1 MKTISAAALFAALG
15 FLVAGCASGSKALS
29 GSTSAAGTARAKI
42 GVVVRSKVSSGSIT
56 VAGTVTI
63 SKVKTGTVVR
73 CSGTQLTETVPAR
86 SEGFVEGGHWAR
98 SGNGKSTSPQDM
110 QLMHLQNGAVTVSC
124 SP

>member
-15 FLVAGCASGSKALS
+15 FVAAGCASGSKALS
-29 GSTSAAGTARAKI
+29 GSTSAAGTPRGKT
-42 GVVVRSKVSSGSIT
+42 GVVVRGKVSSGSIT

-86 SEGFVEGGHWAR
+86 SERVVSGGAWAR

-110 QLMHLQNGAVTVSC
+110 RLMHLQNGAVTVSC
-124 SP
+124 SS